1 MPSLRVQLSHPWDL
15 APRDAMR
22 LQEALRERVELRDR
36 LPEVTA
42 VGGIDVG
49 FEDQGRT
56 ARAAVVVLGYPGLTP
71 LDYAVA
77 RAPVTFPYVPGLLSF
92 REIPVVLEALEK
104 LRQVPQLLLCDGQGY
119 AHPRRLGIASHLGI
133 VCDLPTIGVAKT
145 LLIGRHEPVP
155 DERGAWRP
163 LIDRGE
169 VVGAAL
175 RTRAG
180 VAPLYVS
187 AGHRVSLETALG
199 YVMGCVTRYR
209 LPETTRWAHRL
220 ASHPQRGAGEAAWKL
235 S

>member
-1 MPSLRVQLSHPWDL
+1 VPFLRVQLSHPWDL

-36 LPEVTA
+36 LAEVSA
-42 VGGIDVG
+42 VGGVDVG

-56 ARAAVVVLGYPGLTP
+56 ARAAVVVLGYPSLVP

-92 REIPVVLEALEK
+92 REIPVVLQALER
-104 LRQVPQLLLCDGQGY
+104 LGQAPQLLLCDGQGY

-133 VCDLPTIGVAKT
+133 ICDLPTIGVAKT
-145 LLIGRHEPVP
+145 LLIGKHEPVP

-163 LIDRGE
+163 LMDRGE

-180 VAPLYVS
+180 VAPIYVS
-187 AGHRVSLETALG
+187 AGHRVSLETALR
-199 YVMGCVTRYR
+199 YVMGCVDRYR

-220 ASHPQRGAGEAAWKL
+220 ASHPERGTGKAAWKL
-235 S
+235 N